1 MFGDARTLEEL
12 FRSSR
17 TIQMLRCPA
26 EDPNWDGASPWGS
39 FDIGYMRCLIYEPY
53 VCNLKKSKF
62 MRCAGRRYNLDNE
75 PAFTQQTTPSQSTY
89 SNYVNHW

>member
-1 MFGDARTLEEL
+1 MLQMFGDARTLEEL

-39 FDIGYMRCLIYEPY
+39 FDIGY
-53 VCNLKKSKF
+53 
-62 MRCAGRRYNLDNE
+62 NLDNE